1 MRGILVNAADIDL
14 QSVHARESILKN
26 IQCLILSV
34 SLLNYVSVTRAKLMQ
49 NT

>member
-1 MRGILVNAADIDL
+1 MVSVADIDL
-14 QSVHARESILKN
+14 QSVHVRESLLKN
-26 IQCLILSV
+26 IQCPILSV